1 MRISDWSSDVC
12 SSDLP
17 EDAAFLDELQRLERQ
32 NPHFRLMATMTQMQ
46 APHRPWTGSTSLIDE
61 SMIKKACDG
70 LPEPIFYVAGPP
82 AMVESLRQL
91 LNQTGIDDDDI
102 RSEDFFG
109 Y

>member
-1 MRISDWSSDVC
+1 MLAQAAHDQTARHLTLLYSNRR
-12 SSDLP
+12 P

-46 APHRPWTGSTSLIDE
+46 ASHRPWTGSTSLIDE

-82 AMVESLRQL
+82 AMVE
-91 LNQTGIDDDDI
+91 
-102 RSEDFFG
+102 RSEEHTFELQ
-109 Y
+109 